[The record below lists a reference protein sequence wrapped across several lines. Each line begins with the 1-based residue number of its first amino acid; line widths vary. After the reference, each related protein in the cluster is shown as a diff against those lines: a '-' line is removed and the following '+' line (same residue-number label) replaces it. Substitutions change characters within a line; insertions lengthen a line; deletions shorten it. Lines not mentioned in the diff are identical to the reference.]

1 MGDYPSKRPLLELM
15 QCMLHFLVLPCG
27 SPSHLSFFCFA
38 FLFISITAL
47 VEMALAA
54 TKEVWKDELYIQV
67 VRQLTQNKQKYS
79 LFLPFGVANA
89 LISCDL

>member
-1 MGDYPSKRPLLELM
+1 MYASLLGVALWLSISS
-15 QCMLHFLVLPCG
+15 LHFI
-27 SPSHLSFFCFA
+27 
-38 FLFISITAL
+38 FLFSFVCLLIFLSAL

-89 LISCDL
+89 LISCDF

>member
-1 MGDYPSKRPLLELM
+1 MYASLLGVALW
-15 QCMLHFLVLPCG
+15 
-27 SPSHLSFFCFA
+27 LSISSLLFI
-38 FLFISITAL
+38 FLFSFVCLLIFLSAL

-89 LISCDL
+89 LISCDF